1 MHAPWSFVP
10 FEDDSISC
18 KPREDKFGAMVEEID
33 FIDTWK
39 EMEKCVELGLCKYI
53 AVSNFSSKQLE
64 RISENCKIQPI
75 INQVESHAYFNNQK
89 LNEFCKGKN
98 IKLMAFHPIGETRV
112 KSDEF
117 ALRDDPRLAEIG
129 MVSRLT
135 PKTILYNNLWAHTIW
150 RHTTRSQTI
159 ELCNT
164 FWRSADFLTP

>member
-1 MHAPWSFVP
+1 MMHAPWSFVP

-75 INQVESHAYFNNQK
+75 INQVESHAYNK
-89 LNEFCKGKN
+89 ILLKIN
-98 IKLMAFHPIGETRV
+98 IQTEATVQFKVH
-112 KSDEF
+112 
-117 ALRDDPRLAEIG
+117 
-129 MVSRLT
+129 
-135 PKTILYNNLWAHTIW
+135 KTG
-150 RHTTRSQTI
+150 SG
-159 ELCNT
+159 
-164 FWRSADFLTP
+164 